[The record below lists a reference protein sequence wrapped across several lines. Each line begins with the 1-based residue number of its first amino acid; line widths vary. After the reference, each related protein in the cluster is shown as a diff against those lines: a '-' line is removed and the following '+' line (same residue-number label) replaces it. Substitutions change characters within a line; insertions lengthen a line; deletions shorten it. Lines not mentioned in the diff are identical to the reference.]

1 MQSDRTNPPPV
12 KVNSDF
18 LLDFTAVVL
27 QTESPGKKLQQSVN
41 WIERRWML
49 KL

>member
-27 QTESPGKKLQQSVN
+27 QTESPGKKQSVN
-41 WIERRWML
+41 RIERRWML